1 VGPGSAPTTPRRPGG
16 DRFLAAT
23 GPTRPDL
30 SPQEAVDVVYAL
42 TSPELYDLLVRQ
54 SGWRP
59 DRFQQWLVD
68 SLRNLAFAP
77 SPETPTR
84 LPPQSA

>member
-1 VGPGSAPTTPRRPGG
+1 
-16 DRFLAAT
+16 
-23 GPTRPDL
+23 
-30 SPQEAVDVVYAL
+30 
-42 TSPELYDLLVRQ
+42 LVRQ